1 MAYSVYR
8 NSDRTAAYVTELVAD
23 NLADIDETSSGYDAE
38 KAVSTDFTPGSTC
51 IVLEDSSVWMLGNDK
66 KWHKI

>member
-23 NLADIDETSSGYDAE
+23 YLADIDETATGYDAE
-38 KAVSTDFTPGSTC
+38 NAVSTDFTPGSTC
-51 IVLEDSSVWMLGNDK
+51 IVLENSSVWMLGNDK
-66 KWHKI
+66 KWHEI